1 MVVVYYGGALGNKM
15 FEYACAYVI
24 NKEYKDIDVKFF
36 DTLKNVMRDTGK
48 DYLIEKGLIVE

>member
-24 NKEYKDIDVKFF
+24 NKEYPVTI
-36 DTLKNVMRDTGK
+36 
-48 DYLIEKGLIVE
+48 I